1 MVDSIVIDY
10 GTDHSK
16 NRTIRKQTLKRS
28 VFEWIWFLSVQ
39 YSSPHFSC
47 LNNNHLAYN
56 LNLRLLVN
64 INIKSKVVDIQVI
77 IYQMSSEHQCSVFK
91 KVPVFKWWLTIMFPL
106 FSKLFYDEY
115 PNDHNLLIG
124 QTRNC

>member
-1 MVDSIVIDY
+1 M
-10 GTDHSK
+10 
-16 NRTIRKQTLKRS
+16 
-28 VFEWIWFLSVQ
+28 SVQ
-39 YSSPHFSC
+39 YSSPHCSC

-77 IYQMSSEHQCSVFK
+77 VYQMSSEHVFCVQK
-91 KVPVFKWWLTIMFPL
+91 IAGIQMVADNNFL
-106 FSKLFYDEY
+106 KLFYDEH
-115 PNDHNLLIG
+115 PNDHNLMIG